1 VNLAVQGAARRLARQ
16 SCALILSDFEDRPG
30 RTLSMRLDGQHM
42 SVTEHIAALRFVDA
56 SMSPSCRQTVLAF
69 TRTGSYTIEIC
80 ALEFKGFFDSVSVRT
95 RRRTMPST
103 RKSPRVAGECFDDA
117 RHLHPR
123 RHGFVRDLTTPIV
136 KDGRER
142 IEGLLATCRLRFVS
156 VALYTS
162 PMPPVPAW
170 AVTS

>member
-1 VNLAVQGAARRLARQ
+1 VNLAVQGPARRLARQ

-80 ALEFKGFFDSVSVRT
+80 ALEFKRFFD
-95 RRRTMPST
+95 
-103 RKSPRVAGECFDDA
+103 
-117 RHLHPR
+117 
-123 RHGFVRDLTTPIV
+123 
-136 KDGRER
+136 RER
-142 IEGLLATCRLRFVS
+142 RLAELVIIHELLHSLGLGENPPTDNAINAQ
-156 VALYTS
+156 VA
-162 PMPPVPAW
+162 ARCG
-170 AVTS
+170 